1 MFTPDLDLNTDAIRA
16 KQLIQLESPYQSQA
30 SITSVYQLSD
40 VKTSDWAFQALQ
52 SLAQR
57 YDCPTNNLSLTK
69 LNNRSLSRA
78 EFAVGLH
85 TCLNQLLAKI
95 DQIESTDVVDDL
107 RTLQRLQTDFA
118 EELAAFNSKVG
129 NLDNRTQALEENLFS
144 TTTKLEGDIL
154 FQLADSFGSSIDS
167 DRDETQT
174 LFGSRARLNFFTSF
188 TGRDILRTRLGTS
201 NIGRL
206 SDLTGTV
213 MTRLGAEG
221 DDDNQVSM
229 EVNYRFP
236 VGDRTLIRVG
246 TSGVG
251 VQQAA
256 EVLNPLSSSSRGAI
270 SRFGR
275 RDPATLRGA
284 GSAGVAIQHEFSD
297 RVQGGIGYS
306 TGDAESPDEG
316 LFHGSYSA
324 IAQIVVQPT
333 KSLELAF
340 AYNREYQSEGKDNL
354 MGNTGSENANDPF
367 DENATVADHLGFQ
380 FNWYVSNGFEFG
392 GWFGY
397 TQAQQK
403 QNGSQE
409 ATILN
414 GALNLTFP
422 DLGGEGNVGGIII
435 GIPPIVTEH
444 DNSALEDEK
453 TSWHLEA
460 LYRIQVTDNIE
471 VTPGFFVVTDPNHED
486 NDAIW
491 FGNIRSRFSF

>member
-1 MFTPDLDLNTDAIRA
+1 MFTPDLDLNTDTIRA
-16 KQLIQLESPYQSQA
+16 KQLIQLESQYQGQISM
-30 SITSVYQLSD
+30 TSVYQLSD
-40 VKTSDWAFQALQ
+40 VKASDWAFQAWK

-57 YDCPTNNLSLTK
+57 YDCPTNNLSLAK
-69 LNNRSLSRA
+69 LNNSVISRA
-78 EFAVGLH
+78 EFAVGLN
-85 TCLNQLLAKI
+85 TCLNHFLSKL
-95 DQIESTDVVDDL
+95 DQIKSTASVDDL
-107 RTLQRLQTDFA
+107 RVWERLQTDFA
-118 EELAAFNSKVG
+118 TELAAFNSKVG
-129 NLDNRTQALEENLFS
+129 NLENRTQTLEDNLFS
-144 TTTKLEGDIL
+144 TTTQLRGEVL

-167 DRDETQT
+167 DEDETQT
-174 LFGSRARLNFFTSF
+174 LFGSRPRLNFLTSF
-188 TGRDILRTRLGTS
+188 TGSDVLRTRIGTS

-206 SDLTGTV
+206 NQITGTV

-221 DDDNQVSM
+221 DDEGAGSM
-229 EVNYRFP
+229 EVTYRFLA
-236 VGDRTLIRVG
+236 GERTAIGVG
-246 TSGVG
+246 TSGAG

-284 GSAGVAIQHEFSD
+284 GSAGVTIQHEFSD

-316 LFHGSYSA
+316 LFNGSYSA

-333 KSLELAF
+333 DFLELAF
-340 AYNREYQSEGKDNL
+340 AYNREYQSEGSDNL
-354 MGNTGSENANDPF
+354 MGDTGSENANNPF
-367 DENATVADHLGFQ
+367 DENAMVANHLGFQ
-380 FNWYVSNGFEFG
+380 FNWYVNDGLEFG

-414 GALNLTFP
+414 GALNFTFP
-422 DLGGEGNVGGIII
+422 DLGSEGNVGGIII
-435 GIPPIVTEH
+435 GIPPIVTNH
-444 DNSALEDEK
+444 DNADIEDEK

-460 LYRIQVTDNIE
+460 LYRIRVTDNIE
-471 VTPGFFVVTDPNHED
+471 ITPGFFVVTDPNHED

-491 FGNIRSRFSF
+491 VGTIRARFGF